1 MDKSKSA
8 VSCRPCVEEFLRK
21 HRYTETWLLQSHNEQ
36 STRMQFAVGS
46 VALASGFPAH
56 VFGVR
61 GGEQLPQGLLVE
73 GRAREEKILERR
85 GETTTQ
91 KDQTQ
96 TTGGCERLCLQVRA
110 AELDRLFVPTLTLDG
125 MEGSYPEMPPCSH
138 ADLSRT
144 PVSDPP
150 CTSRFNQ
157 HPKNMGLCFSIA
169 PSGRDVLLIE
179 AGTKGPSIP
188 REKSMAETSAAKRS
202 HRPRTG

>member
-1 MDKSKSA
+1 MNSQ
-8 VSCRPCVEEFLRK
+8 RERG
-21 HRYTETWLLQSHNEQ
+21 LQLDLWH
-36 STRMQFAVGS
+36 F
-46 VALASGFPAH
+46 ASGFPAH

-96 TTGGCERLCLQVRA
+96 TTGSCVSASSIPFEGCERLCLQVRA

-144 PVSDPP
+144 PVSDAP

-179 AGTKGPSIP
+179 AGTRGPSIP